1 MHQTSMTEYVGK
13 IAPDY
18 LSDKKRITTAD
29 KLSRYYSD
37 AHIVNKPFYFHG
49 TNKRAILLLHG
60 WTSTPYE
67 MRALGEYLNQSGFSV
82 YAPLLTG
89 HGTQPEDL
97 EGVTWKQW
105 LIDAEEAYSGLGED
119 HEEVYIGGMSAGG
132 SLALHIAQK
141 HPDVAGLLL
150 MGTPYRLRYER
161 VGYYLAR
168 LVKKFSKYKTKR
180 YPRALGVRPSMTQ
193 LISYQRYPIESAIE
207 AYGVIKASTQHLNR
221 VTQPC
226 MIIQSR
232 HDHLVE
238 RDSISRLH
246 ASIAS
251 QKKEMRVLHNVSHN
265 FIGDAQKLNIFKDI
279 LKFLEA

>member
-1 MHQTSMTEYVGK
+1 MTEYVEKSATGFLTGEK
-13 IAPDY
+13 SSNA
-18 LSDKKRITTAD
+18 AD
-29 KLSRYYSD
+29 ELSRYYSD

-49 TNKRAILLLHG
+49 TNKRAVLLLHG

-67 MRALGEYLNQSGFSV
+67 MRALGEYLNKAGYSV

-97 EGVTWKQW
+97 EGVEWKQW
-105 LIDAEEAYSGLGED
+105 LTDAEDSYSGLMED
-119 HEEVYIGGMSAGG
+119 HDEIYVGGMSAGG
-132 SLALHIAQK
+132 SLALHIAQR
-141 HPDVAGLLL
+141 HADVSGLLL
-150 MGTPYRLRYER
+150 MGTPYKLRYER
-161 VGYYLAR
+161 AGYYLAR

-207 AYGVIKASTQHLNR
+207 AYGVIKASTRHLNR
-221 VTQPC
+221 ITQPC
-226 MIIQSR
+226 MIIQSH
-232 HDHLVE
+232 HDHLID
-238 RDSISRLH
+238 RDSISCLH

-251 QKKEMRVLHNVSHN
+251 QRKEMRVLHNVSHN
-265 FIGDAQKLNIFKDI
+265 FIGDAQGLNIFKDI